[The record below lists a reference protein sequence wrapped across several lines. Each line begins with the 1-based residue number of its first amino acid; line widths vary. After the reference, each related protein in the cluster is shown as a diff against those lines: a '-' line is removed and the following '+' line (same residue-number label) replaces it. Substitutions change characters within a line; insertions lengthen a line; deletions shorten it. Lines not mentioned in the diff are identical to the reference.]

1 MSVMLH
7 DFNETLA
14 GLRRPSEETVNSGLP
29 PVVAVVWFVVAIAA
43 VTAGWRRG
51 NWILLVIG
59 VLMIAVAAWN
69 TFALFAYGS
78 SKPK

>member
-1 MSVMLH
+1 M
-7 DFNETLA
+7 
-14 GLRRPSEETVNSGLP
+14 NSGLS

-51 NWILLVIG
+51 NWILVVIG
-59 VLMIAVAAWN
+59 VLIIAVSAWN
-69 TFALFAYGS
+69 TFAHLFAHGS